1 MQVNP
6 WMTFSWFRFC
16 FRDSLRKIL
25 KKKPKKRAAFQNSG
39 LTKNTVHFHCLTNFA
54 SSAPLAPM
62 DCCDLQEVAPQPVVS
77 GAGESGE
84 SQSTVIT
91 IVLQDENNTD
101 EAPIRFEVEAQEGM
115 ALLAEQKLGGGQEK
129 VSF

>member
-1 MQVNP
+1 
-6 WMTFSWFRFC
+6 
-16 FRDSLRKIL
+16 
-25 KKKPKKRAAFQNSG
+25 
-39 LTKNTVHFHCLTNFA
+39 
-54 SSAPLAPM
+54 M